1 MAEYALELSGVCKSF
16 GGVPV
21 LKNVDFRL
29 RKGSICALVGGNGA
43 GKSTL
48 MKILTGIYTKDSGR
62 LRVNGEEVIIRNYN
76 EAKKYGISL
85 IFQELGLI
93 PTLTVAENI
102 FLNKEL
108 RRGKFLDDKRME
120 EKAEKLLESL
130 GLEVNVR
137 EKVENLSVGTC
148 QLIEIAKALSDNTSI
163 LVMDEPTASLSDK
176 ETEILFRIVE
186 DLKQRGISIVYISHR
201 MKEIFRIAD
210 DITVLYG
217 GETVAAKPVEEYTLE
232 SVIDYMLGGKQNE
245 QLMTWK
251 DRTAPIG
258 KELAL
263 KVENL
268 CVENL
273 VKDVS
278 FEVHQGEVV
287 GLAGLMG
294 SGRTEILECIFGLRR
309 KTGGRIFLEGKEVNF
324 RNVREAV
331 RARVALVPEDRRRE
345 GLVLSH
351 TLRDNM
357 VVTNFEQV
365 RAAGVLSAK
374 KSNAVSEKAIRDLKI
389 RAESANTRMVNLS
402 GGNQQKVVIAKWMNI
417 NPKLIMM
424 DEPTAGVD
432 IHAKSEI
439 IELIRGFVSQGHSVI
454 FVSSELSEMMAVC
467 DRIIILHDGRKT
479 GELTHKEINSE
490 EVLQRAIQI

>member
-1 MAEYALELSGVCKSF
+1 MTDYALELTGVCKSF

-21 LKNVDFRL
+21 LKDMDFRL
-29 RKGSICALVGGNGA
+29 EKGSICALVGGNGA

-48 MKILTGIYTKDSGR
+48 MKILTGIYTKDSGK
-62 LRVNGEEVIIRNYN
+62 LKVNGKEVVIRNYN
-76 EAKKYGISL
+76 EAKKQGISL
-85 IFQELGLI
+85 IFQELSLI
-93 PTLTVAENI
+93 PTLTVTENI

-108 RRGKFLDDKRME
+108 RKGRFLDYKKME
-120 EKAEKLLESL
+120 KKAEKLLESL
-130 GLEVNVR
+130 GMKVDVR
-137 EKVENLSVGTC
+137 RKVQELSVGTC

-176 ETEILFRIVE
+176 ETEILFKIVE
-186 DLKQRGISIVYISHR
+186 DLKKRGISIVYISHR

-210 DITVLYG
+210 HITVLYG
-217 GETVAAKPVEEYTLE
+217 GKAVASKPVGEYTLE
-232 SVIDYMLGGKQNE
+232 SVINYMLGGSQNE
-245 QLMTWK
+245 QLMVWK
-251 DRTAPIG
+251 DRTVPVG
-258 KELAL
+258 EELTL

-278 FEVHQGEVV
+278 FKVRQGEVV

-294 SGRTEILECIFGLRR
+294 SGRTEILECIFGMRK
-309 KTGGRIFLEGKEVNF
+309 KTGGHIFLEGKEVNF

-331 RARVALVPEDRRRE
+331 RERVALIPEDRRRE

-357 VVTNFEQV
+357 VVTNFKQV
-365 RAAGVLSAK
+365 RKAGLLSVK
-374 KSNAVSEKAIRDLKI
+374 KSTAVSEKAIKDLKI
-389 RAESANTRMVNLS
+389 RAESPNTKMVNLS

-417 NPKLIMM
+417 NPRLIMM

-439 IELIRGFVSQGHSVI
+439 IELIRRFVSEGHSVI
-454 FVSSELSEMMAVC
+454 FVSSELSEMLAVC
-467 DRIIILHDGRKT
+467 DRVVILHDGIKT
-479 GELTHKEINSE
+479 GELTHQEINSE
-490 EVLQRAIQI
+490 EVLQRAIQS

>member
-1 MAEYALELSGVCKSF
+1 MTEYALELSGVCKSF

-21 LKNVDFRL
+21 LKDVDFRL

-48 MKILTGIYTKDSGR
+48 MKILTGIYTKDSGT
-62 LRVNGEEVIIRNYN
+62 LRVNGKEVSIRNYN
-76 EAKKYGISL
+76 EARKYGISL
-85 IFQELGLI
+85 IFQELSLI

-108 RRGKFLDDKRME
+108 RRGRFLDYNEMEKRAE
-120 EKAEKLLESL
+120 ELLESL
-130 GLEVNVR
+130 GMTVDVR
-137 EKVENLSVGTC
+137 QKVQDLSVGTC
-148 QLIEIAKALSDNTSI
+148 QLIEIAKALSDHTSI

-186 DLKQRGISIVYISHR
+186 GLKKRGISIVYISHR

-217 GETVAAKPVEEYTLE
+217 GKMVAAKPAEEYTLE
-232 SVIDYMLGGKQNE
+232 SVIDYMLGGQQNE
-245 QLMTWK
+245 RLMIWK
-251 DRTAPIG
+251 DRTVPVG
-258 KELAL
+258 EELAL
-263 KVENL
+263 KVEDL

-273 VKDVS
+273 VKNVS
-278 FEVHQGEVV
+278 FDVHQGEVV

-294 SGRTEILECIFGLRR
+294 SGRTEILECIFGLRK
-309 KTGGRIFLEGKEVNF
+309 KTGGRLFLEGKEINF
-324 RNVREAV
+324 RSVREAV
-331 RARVALVPEDRRRE
+331 RERVALIPEDRRRE

-351 TLRDNM
+351 TLRDNV
-357 VVTNFEQV
+357 VVTNFKQV
-365 RAAGVLSAK
+365 RKRGLLSVK

-389 RAESANTRMVNLS
+389 RAESADTKMVNLS
-402 GGNQQKVVIAKWMNI
+402 GGNQKKVVISKWMNI
-417 NPKLIMM
+417 NPRLIMM

-439 IELIRGFVSQGHSVI
+439 IELIRGFVSKGHSVI
-454 FVSSELSEMMAVC
+454 FVSSELSEMIAVC
-467 DRIIILHDGRKT
+467 DRIIILHDGIKT
-479 GELTHKEINSE
+479 GELTHREITSE